1 MCRNLIRE
9 SKNRWSQR
17 GGENDGFG
25 EREKKIL
32 TLKKMR
38 QRDRENKKL
47 KYMHLFVSNII
58 KSFN

>member
-25 EREKKIL
+25 EREKKNFNSEKDE
-32 TLKKMR
+32 TER
-38 QRDRENKKL
+38 QGK
-47 KYMHLFVSNII
+47 
-58 KSFN
+58 